1 MGPLYWLVGAFD
13 CGLDGGIGAAWIRWP
28 ICRMES
34 TMRLRRSCQHNRYE
48 EHNTATA
55 DFPYHLICPGGAFVD
70 TDVVIRKVDG
80 RWPVEA
86 IGAMAG
92 TYYGLIEQGGL
103 LADIFVAQLD
113 ALSRKSE

>member
-1 MGPLYWLVGAFD
+1 MNLRNPCEHGLYDPHIMPAGLYGFGP
-13 CGLDGGIGAAWIRWP
+13 
-28 ICRMES
+28 S
-34 TMRLRRSCQHNRYE
+34 S
-48 EHNTATA
+48 
-55 DFPYHLICPGGAFVD
+55 CPGGEYLSDDAL
-70 TDVVIRKVDG
+70 ILEKVDG

-113 ALSRKSE
+113 ALSDV